1 MKMVLIAG
9 LAVLLLGGGAGGAYI
24 FLNKPA
30 EASLGEVDAAAQ
42 EAAKAAAQAPI
53 VPTVFVE
60 LHPLILPIIDDN
72 GISQTVS
79 LVVSVEVVDQAAA
92 DKVKNLQPRLHDAF
106 IQDMYGALNRRA
118 VMNGGVI
125 EVSKIKERLNRVSAS
140 VVGENTIKDV
150 LLQVVRQ
157 RGV

>member
-1 MKMVLIAG
+1 M
-9 LAVLLLGGGAGGAYI
+9 LLLGGGAGGAYF

-30 EASLGEVDAAAQ
+30 EASVAGVDLAAE
-42 EAAKAAAQAPI
+42 EAAKIAAQTPL
-53 VPTVFVE
+53 VPAVYVE

-72 GISQTVS
+72 GISQTIS

>member
-1 MKMVLIAG
+1 M
-9 LAVLLLGGGAGGAYI
+9 
-24 FLNKPA
+24 
-30 EASLGEVDAAAQ
+30 ASSDEAAQ
-42 EAAKAAAQAPI
+42 EAAKVAAQTPL
-53 VPTVFVE
+53 VPAVYVE
-60 LHPLILPIIDDN
+60 LHPLILPILDDN

-140 VVGENTIKDV
+140 VVGEGTIKDV

>member
-9 LAVLLLGGGAGGAYI
+9 LAVLLLGGGAGGAYF
-24 FLNKPA
+24 FLGKPA
-30 EASLGEVDAAAQ
+30 EASLTAMDEAAQ
-42 EAAKAAAQAPI
+42 AEAKAAALAPVI
-53 VPTVFVE
+53 PAIFVE
-60 LHPLILPIIDDN
+60 LHPLILPILDDN

-79 LVVSVEVVDQAAA
+79 LVVSVEVTDQAAA
-92 DKVKNLQPRLHDAF
+92 DKIKNLQPRLHDAF

-125 EVSKIKERLNRVSAS
+125 EVAKIKERLNRVGVA
-140 VVGENTIKDV
+140 VVGEGAIKDV